1 MKLALLIINLF
12 DFFHKRKI
20 INFLKIKI
28 KLDRINLFLDV
39 GAHHGE
45 TIDLFSKNFS
55 IKKLISFEASPKSF
69 KKLFSR
75 KDFFKKR
82 YKFTNI
88 ILENVALGSENK
100 KVKIKEFVESSSST
114 IQDIDQNSKYYKKK
128 FRFLNFIGTK
138 KVFEETE
145 IDITKFKD
153 YLEIKKI
160 NNIDFLKIDTEG
172 YELNILKGLKND
184 IRNIKIIFF
193 EHHYDNMIKKSY
205 NFADIHNL
213 LKSNKFK
220 KIYKSKMPF
229 RKTFEYIYINE
240 NFKKSTYTNMKNLK

>member
-1 MKLALLIINLF
+1 MKLVLLIINLF

-28 KLDRINLFLDV
+28 KSDRINLFLDV

-82 YKFTNI
+82 YKCTNI

-172 YELNILKGLKND
+172 YEYEIIKGMEKKLKDVKLLY
-184 IRNIKIIFF
+184 F
-193 EHHYDNMIKKSY
+193 EHHYDLMIKKNYTFFDISKILKDH
-205 NFADIHNL
+205 NFR
-213 LKSNKFK
+213 
-220 KIYKSKMPF
+220 KIYKIKMPF
-229 RKTFEYIYINE
+229 RKVFEYIYIND
-240 NFKKSTYTNMKNLK
+240 KN

>member
-1 MKLALLIINLF
+1 MKLVLLIINLF

-82 YKFTNI
+82 YRFTNI

-172 YELNILKGLKND
+172 YEYEIIKGMEKKLKDVKLLY
-184 IRNIKIIFF
+184 F
-193 EHHYDNMIKKSY
+193 EHHYDLMIKKNYTFFDISKILKDH
-205 NFADIHNL
+205 NFR
-213 LKSNKFK
+213 
-220 KIYKSKMPF
+220 KIYKIKMPF
-229 RKTFEYIYINE
+229 RKVFEYIYIND
-240 NFKKSTYTNMKNLK
+240 KN

>member
-1 MKLALLIINLF
+1 MKLVLLIINLF

-172 YELNILKGLKND
+172 YEYEIIKGMEKKLKDVKLLY
-184 IRNIKIIFF
+184 F
-193 EHHYDNMIKKSY
+193 EHHYDLMIKKNYTFFDISKILKDH
-205 NFADIHNL
+205 NFR
-213 LKSNKFK
+213 
-220 KIYKSKMPF
+220 KIYKIKMPF
-229 RKTFEYIYINE
+229 RKVFEYIYIND
-240 NFKKSTYTNMKNLK
+240 KN

>member
-1 MKLALLIINLF
+1 MKLVLLIINLF

-82 YKFTNI
+82 YKCTNI

-172 YELNILKGLKND
+172 YEFEVLIGAKDVLS
-184 IRNIKIIFF
+184 KISIVLF
-193 EHHYDNMIKKSY
+193 EHHYDDMITKNYKFS
-205 NFADIHNL
+205 DIHNL
-213 LKSNKFK
+213 LLTNHFTQL
-220 KIYKSKMPF
+220 YKSKMPF
-229 RKTFEYIYINE
+229 RKTFEYIYVNKS
-240 NFKKSTYTNMKNLK
+240 KK

>member
-1 MKLALLIINLF
+1 MKLVLLIINLF

-69 KKLFSR
+69 KKLFLR

-82 YKFTNI
+82 YRFTNI

-138 KVFEETE
+138 KIFKETE

-172 YELNILKGLKND
+172 YEYEIIKGMEKKLKDVKLLY
-184 IRNIKIIFF
+184 F
-193 EHHYDNMIKKSY
+193 EHHYDLMIKKNYTFFDISKILKDH
-205 NFADIHNL
+205 NFR
-213 LKSNKFK
+213 
-220 KIYKSKMPF
+220 KIYKIKMPF
-229 RKTFEYIYINE
+229 RKVFEYIYIND
-240 NFKKSTYTNMKNLK
+240 KN

>member
-1 MKLALLIINLF
+1 MKLVLLIINLF

-82 YKFTNI
+82 YKCTNI

-172 YELNILKGLKND
+172 YEYEIIKGMEKKLKDVKLLY
-184 IRNIKIIFF
+184 F
-193 EHHYDNMIKKSY
+193 EHHYDLMIKKNYTFFDISKILKDH
-205 NFADIHNL
+205 NFR
-213 LKSNKFK
+213 
-220 KIYKSKMPF
+220 KIYKIKMPF
-229 RKTFEYIYINE
+229 RKVFEYIYIND
-240 NFKKSTYTNMKNLK
+240 KN

>member
-1 MKLALLIINLF
+1 MKLVLLIINLF

-69 KKLFSR
+69 KKLLLR

-138 KVFEETE
+138 KIFKETE

-172 YELNILKGLKND
+172 YEYEIIKGMEKRLKDVKLLY
-184 IRNIKIIFF
+184 F
-193 EHHYDNMIKKSY
+193 EHHYDLMIKKNYTFFDISKILKDH
-205 NFADIHNL
+205 NFR
-213 LKSNKFK
+213 
-220 KIYKSKMPF
+220 KIYKIKMPF
-229 RKTFEYIYINE
+229 RKVFEYIYIND
-240 NFKKSTYTNMKNLK
+240 KN

>member
-172 YELNILKGLKND
+172 YEYEIIKGMEKKLKDVKLLY
-184 IRNIKIIFF
+184 F
-193 EHHYDNMIKKSY
+193 EHHYDLMIKKNYTFFDISKILKDH
-205 NFADIHNL
+205 NFR
-213 LKSNKFK
+213 
-220 KIYKSKMPF
+220 KIYKIKMPF
-229 RKTFEYIYINE
+229 RKVFEYIYIND
-240 NFKKSTYTNMKNLK
+240 KN

>member
-1 MKLALLIINLF
+1 MKLVLLIINLF
-12 DFFHKRKI
+12 DFLHKRKI

-82 YKFTNI
+82 YKCTNI

-172 YELNILKGLKND
+172 YEYEIIKGMEKKLKDVKLLY
-184 IRNIKIIFF
+184 F
-193 EHHYDNMIKKSY
+193 EHHYDLMIKKNYTFFDISKILKDH
-205 NFADIHNL
+205 NFR
-213 LKSNKFK
+213 
-220 KIYKSKMPF
+220 KIYKIKMPF
-229 RKTFEYIYINE
+229 RKVFEYIYIND
-240 NFKKSTYTNMKNLK
+240 KN